1 MQKCLVCPQIRS
13 RELFTKMLRRFLS
26 PLKETSG
33 CCVIFS
39 ACFVIVLRLTQMVT
53 HFINCPLVGVFF
65 SRQVTSMCYAVTKKS
80 LVEMPVYV
88 KIPVI
93 ICYAFVVHFGL
104 SYFMVAF
111 SLLTFQR
118 FHKVCE

>member
-1 MQKCLVCPQIRS
+1 
-13 RELFTKMLRRFLS
+13 
-26 PLKETSG
+26 
-33 CCVIFS
+33 
-39 ACFVIVLRLTQMVT
+39 
-53 HFINCPLVGVFF
+53 
-65 SRQVTSMCYAVTKKS
+65 MCYAVTKKS